1 MYTII
6 YNKYYCYNAT
16 DLNSKYERNSTF
28 NIIIKQ
34 FIYRTS
40 ADSQEENKFQQ
51 HWIQYNMLLNK
62 VNFPEFKLTI
72 AFKSMYMVFVVL
84 YIK

>member
-16 DLNSKYERNSTF
+16 DLNSKYERNSTS
-28 NIIIKQ
+28 NIIKQ
-34 FIYRTS
+34 FIGPQLQILLTKKTNLS
-40 ADSQEENKFQQ
+40 IQQ
-51 HWIQYNMLLNK
+51 HWIQYNTIQNK

-72 AFKSMYMVFVVL
+72 AFK
-84 YIK
+84 

>member
-28 NIIIKQ
+28 NIIKQ
-34 FIYRTS
+34 FIHRTS
-40 ADSQEENKFQQ
+40 ADSQEKTNLSIQQ
-51 HWIQYNMLLNK
+51 HWIQYNM
-62 VNFPEFKLTI
+62 V
-72 AFKSMYMVFVVL
+72 
-84 YIK
+84 